1 MTKEKFNELLYRIQ
15 KGDSSAIEPIFKE
28 YYSGMKTAAY
38 FILYNESD
46 AEDAASEAMMKL
58 IIYVERKKISE
69 RIDNPGGF
77 MRTTVKTCALDIL
90 RKRKD
95 NLSVD
100 DLEVCATIDVSEQSI
115 YRYDLIRALSD
126 LDNREREL
134 AIRHFMFDEKIKEL
148 NKDFDYR
155 YDSLSRKLK
164 EIRRKINSKLKR
176 K

>member
-1 MTKEKFNELLYRIQ
+1 MTKDKFNELLYRIQ
-15 KGDSSAIEPIFKE
+15 RGDRSALGPIFNE

-38 FILYNESD
+38 FILHNESD

-58 IIYVERKKISE
+58 IVYVERKKISE

-77 MRTTVKTCALDIL
+77 MRTAVKTCALDIL

-100 DLEVCATIDVSEQSI
+100 DLEVCATTDVSEQSI
-115 YRYDLIRALSD
+115 YRYDLIRALNG
-126 LDNREREL
+126 LDDREREL
-134 AIRHFMFDEKIKEL
+134 AIRHFMFGEKVKEL
-148 NKDFDYR
+148 NSDLDYR

-164 EIRRKINSKLKR
+164 EIRRKINRKL
-176 K
+176 